1 MRQRSRRRGRGLRLR
16 PREGV
21 SLLQQVLMQVQGF
34 PKKSARLINFQ
45 IFFLCDEILY
55 PKKHRTFFYNP
66 PFLGPEI
73 EESKKFRLF
82 KCCIFKLSFKPSSF
96 PSHSLHWF
104 SRWCYFPSCLIK
116 ALKTLAAL
124 HCCTSLHSL
133 DNFVEILSK
142 ILDLSL
148 KV

>member
-21 SLLQQVLMQVQGF
+21 SLLQQVLMQVQGLTQGF
-34 PKKSARLINFQ
+34 
-45 IFFLCDEILY
+45 FFLVLRNLVTEIAFSLNTGVY
-55 PKKHRTFFYNP
+55 
-66 PFLGPEI
+66 FLGPEI
-73 EESKKFRLF
+73 KESKKFRLF

-96 PSHSLHWF
+96 PSQSSHSLYWF